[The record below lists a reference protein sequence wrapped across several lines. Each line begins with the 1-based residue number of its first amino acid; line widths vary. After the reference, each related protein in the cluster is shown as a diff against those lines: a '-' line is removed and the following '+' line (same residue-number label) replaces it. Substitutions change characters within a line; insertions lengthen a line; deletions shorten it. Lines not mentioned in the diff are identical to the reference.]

1 MSLTNDQLQAVAH
14 LARIAI
20 EPDWT
25 DALRSDL
32 NAILEQA
39 DQLDDPRLNQLEPM
53 AHPLDQTQFLR
64 ADVVSEVD
72 QRETLMIGAPARE
85 NGLFLVPKVIE

>member
-20 EPDWT
+20 EPEWR

-32 NAILEQA
+32 NAILDQA
-39 DQLDDPRLNQLEPM
+39 SLLDDPRLDQLEPM
-53 AHPLDQTQFLR
+53 AHPLDQTQRLR
-64 ADVVSEVD
+64 PDEVTETD
-72 QRETLMIGAPARE
+72 QREELMAGAPASER
-85 NGLFLVPKVIE
+85 GLFLVPKVIE